1 MKKKTGILSKIYIA
15 ILLIFLYSP
24 IAVLIFYSFNNGK
37 TTVWK
42 GFTFKWYVQLFRD
55 DNIMNALWN
64 TVIIAVLA
72 SVFATILG
80 TAAAIGISN
89 FKGKKRM
96 LIQNASN
103 IYKCF
108 LSFLLNFLKLKLHT
122 LTQFKVKSTERL
134 VKQNDFG
141 IAHKRSCNCNTLLL
155 TARKL
160 CN

>member
-72 SVFATILG
+72 SVFCNNPRKLPPQSASAILRD
-80 TAAAIGISN
+80 
-89 FKGKKRM
+89 KKR
-96 LIQNASN
+96 NAYSE
-103 IYKCF
+103 C
-108 LSFLLNFLKLKLHT
+108 
-122 LTQFKVKSTERL
+122 VKHSDH
-134 VKQNDFG
+134 Q
-141 IAHKRSCNCNTLLL
+141 S
-155 TARKL
+155 
-160 CN
+160 

>member
-72 SVFATILG
+72 SVFCNNPRNCRRNRHQQFQG
-80 TAAAIGISN
+80 Q
-89 FKGKKRM
+89 KK
-96 LIQNASN
+96 NAYSECV
-103 IYKCF
+103 KH
-108 LSFLLNFLKLKLHT
+108 SDHQ
-122 LTQFKVKSTERL
+122 LT
-134 VKQNDFG
+134 
-141 IAHKRSCNCNTLLL
+141 
-155 TARKL
+155 
-160 CN
+160 

>member
-1 MKKKTGILSKIYIA
+1 MHNEKENRYSFKIYIA

-72 SVFATILG
+72 SVLQQFSELPPQSAS
-80 TAAAIGISN
+80 AISRA
-89 FKGKKRM
+89 KK
-96 LIQNASN
+96 NAYSE
-103 IYKCF
+103 C
-108 LSFLLNFLKLKLHT
+108 
-122 LTQFKVKSTERL
+122 VKHSDH
-134 VKQNDFG
+134 QP
-141 IAHKRSCNCNTLLL
+141 
-155 TARKL
+155 
-160 CN
+160 

>member
-64 TVIIAVLA
+64 TVIIAVL
-72 SVFATILG
+72 VG
-80 TAAAIGISN
+80 
-89 FKGKKRM
+89 KGGKANHNNRNHCENNHPDYVGNRG
-96 LIQNASN
+96 LA
-103 IYKCF
+103 
-108 LSFLLNFLKLKLHT
+108 
-122 LTQFKVKSTERL
+122 
-134 VKQNDFG
+134 
-141 IAHKRSCNCNTLLL
+141 
-155 TARKL
+155 
-160 CN
+160 

>member
-1 MKKKTGILSKIYIA
+1 MKKNTGILSKIYIA

-64 TVIIAVLA
+64 TVIIAGLA

-80 TAAAIGISN
+80 TAAAIGIGLMSPRVTVCAGHEAN
-89 FKGKKRM
+89 MVLR
-96 LIQNASN
+96 
-103 IYKCF
+103 
-108 LSFLLNFLKLKLHT
+108 
-122 LTQFKVKSTERL
+122 
-134 VKQNDFG
+134 
-141 IAHKRSCNCNTLLL
+141 LLL
-155 TARKL
+155 GIEEP
-160 CN
+160 

>member
-103 IYKCF
+103 IPIISPDIVMGVFPPIYRMYCF
-108 LSFLLNFLKLKLHT
+108 TFSGSLAMMR
-122 LTQFKVKSTERL
+122 ERNAPNAQGYL
-134 VKQNDFG
+134 
-141 IAHKRSCNCNTLLL
+141 
-155 TARKL
+155 
-160 CN
+160 

>member
-1 MKKKTGILSKIYIA
+1 MKTKTGILSKIYIA

-103 IYKCF
+103 IPIISPDIVMGVSLMGIPQKASHF
-108 LSFLLNFLKLKLHT
+108 AAGFTLSLRQMRAETEGEGSLPT
-122 LTQFKVKSTERL
+122 L
-134 VKQNDFG
+134 
-141 IAHKRSCNCNTLLL
+141 RSYQ
-155 TARKL
+155 
-160 CN
+160 